1 MTNAYIIFGASSE
14 IANAYLK
21 EIAKHDPQAMVFCV
35 SRSCIDTSAV
45 GIAVEQF
52 VCDYS
57 KARLS
62 ELTNLLKERAIYPTQ
77 VVIFNGQLHYAQSM
91 PEKKLDDIDE
101 HYFNTLLNT
110 NTLTPILCLQA
121 IAPLLS
127 HKIPCTITALSA
139 RVGSITD
146 NNLGGW
152 YSYRASKAA
161 LNMLFKTA
169 AIELQR
175 RAKQTRLILF
185 HPGTTDTNLSKPFQK
200 NVPAGKLFTPEFVA
214 SQLYTLL
221 QQPEQLTEVGQP
233 AYIDWQG
240 EHIHW

>member
-1 MTNAYIIFGASSE
+1 MTNVYIMFGASSA
-14 IANAYLK
+14 IARAYLK
-21 EIAKHDPQAMVFCV
+21 EIAKHDPQAVVFCV
-35 SRSCIDTSAV
+35 SRSSIDTSAV
-45 GIAVEQF
+45 DITVEQF

-57 KARLS
+57 KASLN
-62 ELTNLLKERAIYPTQ
+62 ELTNLLKEREVSPTQ
-77 VVIFNGQLHYAQSM
+77 VIIFNGQLHFSQSM

-110 NTLTPILCLQA
+110 NALTPILCLQA
-121 IAPLLS
+121 IAPLLN

-169 AIELQR
+169 AIELAR
-175 RAKQTRLILF
+175 RAKQTRLVLF
-185 HPGTTDTNLSKPFQK
+185 HPGTTDTDLSKPFQK
-200 NVPAGKLFTPEFVA
+200 NVPAGKLFSPDFVA
-214 SQLYTLL
+214 KQLYTLL
-221 QQPEQLTEVGQP
+221 QQPEQLTDIGQP
-233 AYIDWQG
+233 AYLDWQG
-240 EHIHW
+240 KHINW